1 MNADAG
7 TGAGTADAGTDAGTT
22 GSVTGADETT
32 GAVTGTRTGG
42 GTGTGTGQAAST
54 AGSADI
60 AGSADTTGSAGSAGS
75 AIERSTEHATAKRR
89 FTSMWIGEGVSAVGA
104 RITTVAVPILAVN
117 TLNAPDWQ
125 VGAMVATEGA
135 CYLLLGLHAGAWVDR
150 RRRRPVLVAT
160 SLARAALLALIPVTL
175 ALDVLSMP
183 LLIALS
189 FALAALTM
197 VFDLALFAF
206 VPLVLPRALLTWGNS
221 RLNGTDS
228 VARAAGP
235 AAAGA
240 LIRFTGAPVAL
251 AISAVGYLVSALGV
265 RLVPVRE
272 EPRPRAADGQ
282 PRRPMRRDI
291 LDGLRFL
298 RGERLLLH
306 LSVLSC
312 LYNVFATVVLAALV
326 PHLVRDRGLD
336 STAVGLVFAAAGL
349 GGVVGAVLVGRL
361 GGKTLGTS
369 LWTFP
374 TLALTGGLAVPWG
387 HGAVA
392 VLCAGFAFFSIGAG
406 EVVYN
411 TAATTLRQSRT
422 PADMLGRLRSALR
435 TASFSGGVLGGL
447 GGGLLAGAT
456 SAQTALFVGSAGSLL
471 VFLLAG
477 LSPVRTATAD
487 DGD

>member
-1 MNADAG
+1 MSTDAG
-7 TGAGTADAGTDAGTT
+7 SGATAGADTGSRTGTETGTKAGTDTESGSGVSP
-22 GSVTGADETT
+22 GSVRDA
-32 GAVTGTRTGG
+32 
-42 GTGTGTGQAAST
+42 
-54 AGSADI
+54 
-60 AGSADTTGSAGSAGS
+60 
-75 AIERSTEHATAKRR
+75 EHAIAKRR

-104 RITTVAVPILAVN
+104 RITAVAVPLLAVT
-117 TLNAPDWQ
+117 TLRAPDWQ
-125 VGAMVATEGA
+125 VGALVATEGA

-160 SLARAALLALIPVTL
+160 SLARAALLALVPVTL

-183 LLIALS
+183 LLIGLS

-206 VPLVLPRALLTWGNS
+206 VPLVLPRTLLTWGNS

-235 AAAGA
+235 ALAGA
-240 LIRFTGAPVAL
+240 LIRFTGTPLAL
-251 AISAVGYLVSALGV
+251 AVSAAGYLVSALGV

-272 EPRPRAADGQ
+272 EPKPRRADGQ

-291 LDGLRFL
+291 LDGLLFL

-326 PHLVRDRGLD
+326 PHLVRDRGLGP
-336 STAVGLVFAAAGL
+336 TAVGLVFAAAGL

-361 GGKTLGTS
+361 GGRALGTS
-369 LWTFP
+369 LWTWP
-374 TLALTGGLAVPWG
+374 TVALIGGLAVPWG
-387 HGAVA
+387 HGATA
-392 VLCAGFAFFSIGAG
+392 ALCAGFAFFSVGVG

-447 GGGLLAGAT
+447 GGGFLAGAT
-456 SAQTALFVGSAGSLL
+456 SAQTALVVGSAGSLL
-471 VFLLAG
+471 VFLVAG
-477 LSPVRTATAD
+477 LTPVRTATAD
-487 DGD
+487 DTD